1 MLTLVEQIKDAVKDA
16 MRARDKAR
24 LAALRLIT
32 AEFKRIEVD
41 ERIEVDD
48 ARALAVLDK
57 MVKQRLDSEA
67 QYRAAGRDEL
77 AEVEAFEIR
86 VIREYLPAP
95 LSDDELD
102 ALIKQTVVTLG
113 GFGNFQGFFFA
124 QGRLGKG
131 SILVDIGQHLTFK
144 VTVEAH
150 FRAISGQS

>member
-1 MLTLVEQIKDAVKDA
+1 MPTLVEQIKDGVKDA

-113 GFGNFQGFFFA
+113 ASSMA
-124 QGRLGKG
+124 QMGAVMGQLKGQVAGRADMGVL
-131 SILVDIGQHLTFK
+131 SAK
-144 VTVEAH
+144 VKALL
-150 FRAISGQS
+150 AAS

>member
-1 MLTLVEQIKDAVKDA
+1 VLTLVEQIKDAVKDA

-113 GFGNFQGFFFA
+113 ASSMA
-124 QGRLGKG
+124 QMGAVMGPLKGQVAGRADMGVL
-131 SILVDIGQHLTFK
+131 SAK
-144 VTVEAH
+144 VKALL
-150 FRAISGQS
+150 AAS